1 MKKNILFLI
10 MLVLC
15 TFSLLLGVITPKKYT
30 EDNKK
35 ISKTTNPDIKKM
47 LNAKFNRAAV
57 ITIDGVI
64 SSEKEGNIF
73 SDENSSSSALKM
85 LRDIEK
91 DDSVKGVLLKINSP
105 GGTVAMSQAIYNE
118 ILRVRKKKPVVTLMY
133 DVAASGGYY
142 IACASDRIIAHPGT
156 LTGSI
161 GVIMSSMDIHKL
173 LSEKLA
179 VSPVVIKSGKYKDIG
194 SSTRTMSADEREL
207 LQNIVNDSYAQFK
220 EAITIGRINR
230 KDTYEVP
237 RVALTSDTLNN
248 YADGRVFTG
257 RQALK
262 LGFVDITGDIYTAES
277 ILKKMITQNNPSMK
291 DVEFVNYSKNY
302 NFMELFGISDNTSK
316 SSIADIV
323 PASLKY
329 SKKPLYLWE

>member
-10 MLVLC
+10 LLVLC
-15 TFSLLLGVITPKKYT
+15 TISLILGVITPKKYT
-30 EDNKK
+30 DDNKTVQK
-35 ISKTTNPDIKKM
+35 SSNTDIKKI

-57 ITIDGVI
+57 ISIDGVI
-64 SSEKEGNIF
+64 SSEKESNIF
-73 SDENSSSSALKM
+73 ADENSSASALKM

-105 GGTVAMSQAIYNE
+105 GGTVAMSQAVYNE

-173 LSEKLA
+173 LSEKLS

-194 SSTRTMSADEREL
+194 SSTRSMSADEREL
-207 LQNIVNDSYAQFK
+207 LQNIVNDSYSQFK
-220 EAITIGRINR
+220 EAITNGRINR
-230 KDTYEVP
+230 KDNYEVP
-237 RVALTSDTLNN
+237 KTVLTSELLNN

-262 LGFVDITGDIYTAES
+262 LGFVDVLGDIYTAEDV
-277 ILKKMITQNNPSMK
+277 LKKMIIQNNPGMK

-302 NFMELFGISDNTSK
+302 NFMELFGIPDNSSK
-316 SSIADIV
+316 SVIRDIV
-323 PASLKY
+323 PTSWQY